1 MLFANE
7 HAHAND
13 AEYNAAVCNRT
24 RPDAQVPNGTYRE
37 HRRGLVM
44 WIANKANR
52 FTLKT
57 LTIHYAT
64 NYLDRCVLS
73 IFVCDFWNKRG
84 HDDGARPLVRSCL
97 NTRS

>member
-24 RPDAQVPNGTYRE
+24 RPDAQVPKGTYRE

-64 NYLDRCVLS
+64 NYLDRWDSYPFSCAISGIKGDTMMVL
-73 IFVCDFWNKRG
+73 G
-84 HDDGARPLVRSCL
+84 PL
-97 NTRS
+97 